1 MHAVSSQSASK
12 GRTIPT
18 SLYCAHVVL
27 RPLGHVTAQLK
38 RVCLFTHS
46 VLFLKCNLLQ
56 NKLKVEQIV
65 HSCMGT
71 LHSLHF

>member
-1 MHAVSSQSASK
+1 MHAVCSQSASE

-27 RPLGHVTAQLK
+27 HPLGHVTVQLK

-56 NKLKVEQIV
+56 NTMVFRPQEN
-65 HSCMGT
+65 
-71 LHSLHF
+71 